1 MLADRA
7 RANVVRGASGP
18 TDPYWD
24 SVVALLHLNGSNNGT
39 SFTDQKGHS
48 FTAGGDAKT
57 STAVS
62 KFNGS
67 SMALD
72 GNGDYIWTPNS
83 TDFNIQS
90 GDFTAEVWVYR
101 NVSDAS
107 HYIMSKRDTAG
118 YEWRINGNNTIQF
131 FHTGGS
137 SISSAAAVPSGQW
150 VHLAVAR
157 TGSTVRQFI
166 NGVVDGNVGSF
177 SNGGTDSA
185 QFRIG
190 IASDFS
196 SGFNGYMA
204 EFRLTKGVCRY
215 TATFSVPTAPY
226 PDS

>member
-1 MLADRA
+1 MLADRGRA
-7 RANVVRGASGP
+7 RPYAPTV
-18 TDPYWD
+18 TDPYWAN
-24 SVVALLHLNGSNNGT
+24 VTALLHLNGVNGGT
-39 SFTDQKGHS
+39 SFPDQKGHTFS
-48 FTAGGDAKT
+48 AANEAKT
-57 STAVS
+57 STANS

-67 SMALD
+67 SLSLD
-72 GNGDYIWTPNS
+72 GSGDYIWTSSS
-83 TDFNIQS
+83 TDFEIQL

-101 NVSDAS
+101 NTNSAS
-107 HYIMSKRDTAG
+107 HYVMSKRDTSG
-118 YEWRINGNNTIQF
+118 YEWRINSNDTLQF

-137 SISSAAAVPSGQW
+137 SVISSSSVPADQW

-166 NGVVDGNVGSF
+166 NGTMDSNTGSF

-190 IASDFS
+190 IASDFT

-215 TATFSVPTAPY
+215 TASFSVPTAPF
-226 PDS
+226 PDA